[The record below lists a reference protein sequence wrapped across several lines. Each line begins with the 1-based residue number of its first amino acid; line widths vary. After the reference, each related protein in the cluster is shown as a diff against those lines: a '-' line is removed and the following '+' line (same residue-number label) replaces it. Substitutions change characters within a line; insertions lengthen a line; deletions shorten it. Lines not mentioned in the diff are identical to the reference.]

1 MKSSTKIWAI
11 VSTTSIIV
19 TIVLITG
26 FVLAVQDIIAPSGNT
41 VLMEDEGAD
50 REVPLAAPIEQ
61 SKEIKVAAI
70 GDSLAKGTGDDDGK
84 GFIRRVVGMLQ
95 DEENEVR
102 VTANL
107 AINGLTT
114 EGLLPQLDETG
125 VQYVLKQSNLIL
137 LSIGGNDLFKAAQ
150 AYEEGAAELP
160 DAEELYETLPGG
172 TTNLKEI
179 LRKIAEINPEAWIVY
194 VGLYNPFNDLPDMK
208 LLGNTVVSAWNSQA
222 LQLINTDD
230 QMMMAET
237 FDLFEHSVPQ
247 LLASD
252 HFHPNAQGYEEIAE
266 RIIEVL
272 GIHDVHGQRVKTDDE

>member
-50 REVPLAAPIEQ
+50 REVPLAAPMEQ

-247 LLASD
+247 LLSSD